1 MNRQERRGMADMRHR
16 ERKKRLQQ
24 LLATRMK
31 KISAHS
37 NEDDPAAWSTVI
49 GSGRGLCSVADESGE
64 RVVRCDLPVAP
75 GDEVSIRHEKVAAI
89 ATRRTKLARTDPG
102 NPNRELLIAANVD
115 LLLIV
120 ASMID
125 PPFRQ
130 GLIDRC
136 LIAAHRGGIR
146 PVLCINKIDLC
157 SDTSAADVFRIPII
171 RCSAATGQGIG
182 ELLEIMAG
190 NLAVLAGHSGTGKS
204 TLLNALTKVA
214 QARTGAVG
222 STTGKG
228 RQTTTSSRLYLLQH
242 GGRIIDTPGIRELGL
257 GAISRSE
264 LIAAFPEFGGENC
277 RFAGCLHRTEPG
289 CEIRQ
294 AGGARYEAW
303 LRLTGELG

>member
-16 ERKKRLQQ
+16 DRKKRLQQ
-24 LLATRMK
+24 LVATRMK
-31 KISAHS
+31 KISTNS
-37 NEDDPAAWSTVI
+37 NEDEPAVRATVI
-49 GSGRGLCSVADESGE
+49 SSGRGLCSVADESGE
-64 RVVRCDLPVAP
+64 RMVRCDLRVAP
-75 GDEVSIRHEKVAAI
+75 GDEVSIRHEKIAAI

-120 ASMID
+120 APMID

-130 GLIDRC
+130 GLIDRY
-136 LIAAHRGGIR
+136 LIAAHRGGIG

-157 SDTSAADVFRIPII
+157 SDTAAAEVFRIPII
-171 RCSAATGQGIG
+171 RCSAATGQGIS

-214 QARTGAVG
+214 QARTGAVS

-228 RQTTTSSRLYLLQH
+228 RQTTTSSRLYTLQN

-264 LIAAFPEFGGENC
+264 LIAAFPEFGSENC

-294 AGGARYEAW
+294 AGGVRYEAW